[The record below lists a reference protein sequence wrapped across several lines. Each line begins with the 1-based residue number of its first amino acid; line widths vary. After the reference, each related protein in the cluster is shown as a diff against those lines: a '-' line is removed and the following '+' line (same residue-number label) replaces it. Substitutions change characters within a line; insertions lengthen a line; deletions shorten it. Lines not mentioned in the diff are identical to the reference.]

1 MGNNSN
7 LESLELQLKKND
19 LSFEERMEIKDKILE
34 IKVETGTQSKG
45 AYHQIKCIGCSG

>member
-1 MGNNSN
+1 MGINSN

-34 IKVETGTQSKG
+34 IKVETGSQPKS
-45 AYHQIKCIGCSG
+45 AYSQFKCIGCSG